1 MDPNSLHH
9 YKRAY
14 ILLIINPKVTADS
27 GGFMETTWQKAD
39 LNRPSLAEVH
49 PGGKIT
55 WKQKPS

>member
-27 GGFMETTWQKAD
+27 GGFMETT
-39 LNRPSLAEVH
+39 
-49 PGGKIT
+49 
-55 WKQKPS
+55 